1 MNFNYLKVFR
11 AAAKNLNYSR
21 AAEELY
27 ISQPTVS
34 IQVKK
39 LEEELGLDLFE
50 QFGKKIYLTQA
61 GELLYSYANK
71 IFALAEDAKATIEE
85 LKGLKAGRLL
95 IGASTTPGIYLLPAI
110 IASFQE
116 TYPNLEISLEISNTH
131 AVQERLLANQL
142 DLGIVGEELLVD
154 PNLHVEALTE
164 DELVIIA
171 APNNPLTAGKPV
183 VMQDVLDQRLI
194 LRERGSST
202 REVLEEKI
210 REIGGRLKVS
220 MQLGSVEAI
229 KQAVAANL
237 GISVVSKFAIA
248 LEVSTGVLQTLTVPG
263 LHLARQINLVYHKDK
278 RLSKG
283 ALGFISYLK
292 NAVTNQNVIRN
303 SPLWP

>member
-11 AAAKNLNYSR
+11 AVAKNLNYSR

-116 TYPNLEISLEISNTH
+116 TYPNLEVSLEISNTH

-183 VMQDVLDQRLI
+183 ILQDVLDQRLI

-210 REIGGRLKVS
+210 REVGGRLKVS

-278 RLSKG
+278 HLSKG

-292 NAVTNQNVIRN
+292 NAVTNQNGYI
-303 SPLWP
+303 LGLD